1 MWKFVVLIV
10 LWQVVFHFTLKDRL
24 LNYSLLNMPKV
35 KPTQP
40 LVMKLL
46 AELGDKG
53 GLGMVVLLC
62 KHFRTNKEAFTAM
75 IAFALTSAFNTT
87 EKMLR
92 QEPRPYF
99 LTGVAPLNC
108 KDIEYGNPSGHAMV
122 VTAVYLTI
130 SSYVR
135 GVLPKMLVIFFC
147 LIVSLNRFYMG
158 VHSYDQLLHGFVL
171 GSLCSGVYTSYGF

>member
-1 MWKFVVLIV
+1 
-10 LWQVVFHFTLKDRL
+10 
-24 LNYSLLNMPKV
+24 
-35 KPTQP
+35 
-40 LVMKLL
+40 MKLL

-62 KHFRTNKEAFTAM
+62 KHFRSNKEAFTA
-75 IAFALTSAFNTT
+75 ITAFTLTSAFNTV

-99 LTGVAPLNC
+99 LTEVAPLNC

-130 SSYVR
+130 TYYFNK
-135 GVLPKMLVIFFC
+135 VLPKLLVIVVC
-147 LIVSLNRFYMG
+147 LVVSLNRFYMG
-158 VHSYDQLLHGFVL
+158 VHTFDQLLHGFVL
-171 GSLCSGVYTSYGF
+171 GSLCSGVYTSNEF

>member
-1 MWKFVVLIV
+1 
-10 LWQVVFHFTLKDRL
+10 
-24 LNYSLLNMPKV
+24 
-35 KPTQP
+35 
-40 LVMKLL
+40 MKLL

-62 KHFRTNKEAFTAM
+62 KHFRSNKEAFTAI
-75 IAFALTSAFNTT
+75 IAFTLTSAFNTV

-99 LTGVAPLNC
+99 LTEVAPLNC

-130 SSYVR
+130 TYYFK
-135 GVLPKMLVIFFC
+135 GVLPKLLVIVVC
-147 LIVSLNRFYMG
+147 LVVSLNRFYMG
-158 VHSYDQLLHGFVL
+158 VHTFDQLLHGFVL
-171 GSLCSGVYTSYGF
+171 GSLCSGVYTSNEF

>member
-1 MWKFVVLIV
+1 
-10 LWQVVFHFTLKDRL
+10 
-24 LNYSLLNMPKV
+24 
-35 KPTQP
+35 
-40 LVMKLL
+40 MKLL

-62 KHFRTNKEAFTAM
+62 KHFRSNKEAFTAI
-75 IAFALTSAFNTT
+75 IAFTLTSAFNTV

-99 LTGVAPLNC
+99 LTEVAPLNC

-130 SSYVR
+130 TYYFK
-135 GVLPKMLVIFFC
+135 GVLPKLLVIVVC
-147 LIVSLNRFYMG
+147 LVVSLNRFYMG
-158 VHSYDQLLHGFVL
+158 VHTFDQLLHGFVL
-171 GSLCSGVYTSYGF
+171 GSLCRGVYTSNEF